1 MGWPEVAVFEN
12 FTEQPLNFSFWS
24 VFLITKSR
32 ELLSRTRFLR
42 TGINKLQSETQRG
55 LRCQSSDTNTLYSDN
70 IPSCEKYTICT
81 WYLFYPKWEVTWG
94 IFAIFAWKLYFARL
108 ECVGFG
114 GIERWC
120 CNHLP
125 PPPQQW
131 PITMLVFVLS
141 LLSNCKNM
149 SYL

>member
-94 IFAIFAWKLYFARL
+94 IFGIFAWKLYFARL
-108 ECVGFG
+108 VCRIWWHWAVMLQPPASPAPTVA
-114 GIERWC
+114 
-120 CNHLP
+120 NHNAS
-125 PPPQQW
+125 
-131 PITMLVFVLS
+131 ICFVSSEQL
-141 LLSNCKNM
+141 
-149 SYL
+149 